1 MNPKNKSLQKSFLA
15 LADLV
20 ALNIINLALLFHLNR
35 QTTDFYLFT
44 IFCISSN
51 LVWMI
56 CSYSSSMY
64 QNNKLSNFRRLAT
77 KTMGAFI
84 FYNCFLIIFAYFALH
99 KFTNTYI
106 IFDQLGLALFLFI
119 SRLSYILFMNYLL
132 NTSGYKKKIAF
143 IGSNKNVTRLIEY
156 FRENHGSTVIAGI
169 FGDTCGQN
177 QSIPLLGT
185 INDCVKYAI
194 DNKIN
199 EIYSTLSP
207 TAHPAL
213 YQLAE
218 TAERSFI
225 RFKFVPDLT
234 EFAGH
239 TGRIEFIEDTPVIS
253 LRNEPLADVS
263 GQIAKRVFDVIFSS
277 LVTIFILSWLLPIL
291 AILIKL
297 DSKGPVFF
305 TQLRSGKNNIP
316 FKVLKLRTLKVN
328 SDADSLQV
336 TRGDKRITKLGAFLR
351 KTNLDELPQFLN
363 VLAGDMSVVGSRP
376 HMLKHTLEYSQLFDN
391 YMLRHYTKPG
401 ITGWAQVNGYR
412 GEIKEVEQLK
422 KRVEYDLW
430 YAENWNLWLD
440 IKIIYLTAFKTLIGD
455 ENAF

>member
-1 MNPKNKSLQKSFLA
+1 MNAKNQSLQKSFLA
-15 LADLV
+15 FADLV
-20 ALNIINLALLFHLNR
+20 ALNILNLTLLLYLNR
-35 QTTDFYLFT
+35 HTTDFYLFT
-44 IFCISSN
+44 IFCIFSN

-77 KTMGAFI
+77 KTLGAFI
-84 FYNCFLIIFAYFALH
+84 FYNCFLIIFAYLALH
-99 KFTNTYI
+99 KFTNSYI
-106 IFDQLGLALFLFI
+106 IYDQFGFALFLLV

-132 NTSGYKKKIAF
+132 NTTEYRKKIAF
-143 IGSNKNVTRLIEY
+143 IGSNKNVTRLIEH

-169 FGDTCGQN
+169 FGENSELNHG
-177 QSIPLLGT
+177 IPLLGAVK
-185 INDCVKYAI
+185 DCVSYAVE
-194 DNKIN
+194 NKIN
-199 EIYSTLSP
+199 EIYSTVSP
-207 TAHPAL
+207 AAYPAL
-213 YQLAE
+213 YKLAE
-218 TAERSFI
+218 SAEKSFI

-239 TGRIEFIEDTPVIS
+239 TGRVEFIEDTPVIS
-253 LRNEPLADVS
+253 LRNEPLAEVS
-263 GQIAKRVFDVIFSS
+263 GQVVKRLFDIVFSS
-277 LVTIFILSWLLPIL
+277 LVTIFILSWLIPII

-316 FKVLKLRTLKVN
+316 FKVLKLRTLTVN
-328 SDADSLQV
+328 SDADSVQV
-336 TRGDKRITKLGAFLR
+336 TRGDRRITRLGAFLR
-351 KTNLDELPQFLN
+351 KSNLDELPQFLN
-363 VLAGDMSVVGSRP
+363 VLIGDMSVVGSRP

-412 GEIKEVEQLK
+412 GEIKEPEQLK
-422 KRVEYDLW
+422 KRIEYDLW
-430 YAENWNLWLD
+430 YAENWNIWLD
-440 IKIIYLTAFKTLIGD
+440 FKIIYLTAFKTLSGD